1 MAKVKHYI
9 KDGKIIRETKTG
21 NSVTH
26 DEISEEEFNR
36 YQVGQSKNGFIWL
49 TALFLIV
56 IVFLYTIFSQF

>member
-49 TALFLIV
+49 TALFW
-56 IVFLYTIFSQF
+56 